1 MVRIFV
7 EGEDDK
13 KFIITLLRFV
23 IKNKEIDL
31 GSNNNFDDFIAIMGN
46 KSKLLKSLEYKD
58 ISKQIGK
65 DKKIKK
71 VLFIFDCDFE
81 KDNRKCNGMEKS
93 EECFDKL
100 LKELNWNI
108 EIQKDK
114 HLHIFNR
121 NLDYCIAETIGK
133 EHCLL
138 DIENCLQ
145 LNTLKPN
152 RKPLAALYTIMYP
165 KSPYNLE
172 HPNFNTLKQKLKN
185 LFKEEN

>member
-13 KFIITLLRFV
+13 KFIITLLRFLK
-23 IKNKEIDL
+23 KNEEIDL
-31 GSNNNFDDFIAIMGN
+31 GSNNNFDNSIEIMGN
-46 KSKLLKSLEYKD
+46 KSKLLKSSEYNN
-58 ISKQIGK
+58 ISKQIG
-65 DKKIKK
+65 KKIKK

-81 KDNRKCNGMEKS
+81 KDNKKCNGMKKS

-100 LKELNWNI
+100 LEELNWNI
-108 EIQKDK
+108 KIEKDK
-114 HLHIFNR
+114 HLHIFYR

-138 DIENCLQ
+138 NIENCLQ

-152 RKPLAALYTIMYP
+152 RKPLAALYAIMYP
-165 KSPYNLE
+165 KNPYNLE
-172 HPNFNTLKQKLKN
+172 HDTFDELKQKLKN
-185 LFKEEN
+185 LFEE

>member
-13 KFIITLLRFV
+13 KFIITLLRFL
-23 IKNKEIDL
+23 IKNREIDL
-31 GSNNNFDDFIAIMGN
+31 GLNNNFDNFIEIMGN
-46 KSKLLKSLEYKD
+46 KSKLLKSSEYED
-58 ISKQIGK
+58 ISKQIGI
-65 DKKIKK
+65 KIKK

-81 KDNRKCNGMEKS
+81 QDNRKCNGMEKS

-100 LKELNWNI
+100 LEELNWNI
-108 EIQKDK
+108 EIKKDK
-114 HLHIFNR
+114 HLHVFYR

-138 DIENCLQ
+138 YIENCLQ

-152 RKPLAALYTIMYP
+152 RKPLSALYAIMYP
-165 KSPYNLE
+165 KKPYNLE
-172 HPNFNTLKQKLKN
+172 HENFNTLKQKLKN
-185 LFKEEN
+185 LFKEEK